1 MALERGKV
9 TEEQLSLLLKVTKI
23 SSRKVITALEMY
35 LVEGLTQK
43 EATSRVGINQSFL
56 SIRLNTLRSVDRV
69 VEQLQEHYS

>member
-9 TEEQLSLLLKVTKI
+9 TEEQLSLLLKLTKI

>member
-9 TEEQLSLLLKVTKI
+9 TEEQLSLLLKLTKI
-23 SSRKVITALEMY
+23 SSRKVITALELY

-56 SIRLNTLRSVDRV
+56 SIRLNTLRSIDRV
-69 VEQLQEHYS
+69 VEQLQEYYS